1 MASVPGGDIVF
12 GNPIKGE
19 LDHIE
24 RQNSFI
30 SLLYG
35 LENIKIHVNELIEL
49 AIQLSENLKDVSTLM
64 PVYTSVLLTSRVI
77 ISRIR
82 NLLTGCEPFA
92 TCS

>member
-49 AIQLSENLKDVSTLM
+49 AIQLSEN
-64 PVYTSVLLTSRVI
+64 
-77 ISRIR
+77 
-82 NLLTGCEPFA
+82 
-92 TCS
+92 